1 MEISFICSTGG
12 CAKQR
17 LIYKQAAARRPA
29 ALCIAPCADF
39 FLPLV
44 KRYFKRRYIKA
55 KEKPQIPRRGGVTY
69 GVAARETSHN
79 SREPFHG
86 VCKSGWK
93 KMCSAIKINNLASW
107 TRQHQTARPI
117 SVQPD
122 KNLCMCSRAQ
132 WTQPTPPFPFSV
144 RCGASLDLRP
154 PSAHRK

>member
-1 MEISFICSTGG
+1 MEISFIWSTAG

-17 LIYKQAAARRPA
+17 LIYKQAR
-29 ALCIAPCADF
+29 CIAPFADF

-79 SREPFHG
+79 SYVNLSMVG

-93 KMCSAIKINNLASW
+93 KMCSAIKINNLTSW
-107 TRQHQTARPI
+107 TRHQTAYI
-117 SVQPD
+117 SAAPD
-122 KNLCMCSRAQ
+122 KIYVVYVRGSMD
-132 WTQPTPPFPFSV
+132 PFS
-144 RCGASLDLRP
+144 LRRILICAP
-154 PSAHRK
+154 RLTGNNSHKNSS